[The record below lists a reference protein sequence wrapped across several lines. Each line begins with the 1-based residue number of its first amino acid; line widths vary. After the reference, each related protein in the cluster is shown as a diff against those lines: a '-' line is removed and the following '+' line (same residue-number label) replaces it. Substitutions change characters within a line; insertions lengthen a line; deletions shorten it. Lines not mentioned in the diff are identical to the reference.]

1 MSFTARASDG
11 VSIDALSPTP
21 TLKQTKYNDGRVPSL
36 DSLETEIKLRI
47 SDLAAARAQVESAGF
62 RVCSPRAF
70 ERNVVFDTPELALK
84 SRSELI
90 RIRQVDGKT
99 TLTFKGPRQPGKHK
113 VREELESSLSDA
125 GAVERIFERMGL
137 RPVFRYEKYRTEYC
151 RDSDPGLVMLDETP
165 IGNYLELEGP
175 AEWIDATAR
184 ELGFSESEY
193 LLASYAS
200 LYLEYCRQRGI
211 EPADMAFPNLER
223 RP

>member
-1 MSFTARASDG
+1 MPAPQR
-11 VSIDALSPTP
+11 
-21 TLKQTKYNDGRVPSL
+21 TKYNGGRMASL
-36 DSLETEIKLRI
+36 DSVETEIKLRVC
-47 SDLAAARAQVESAGF
+47 DAAAARAQIESAGF
-62 RVCSPRAF
+62 RVRAPRAF
-70 ERNVVFDTPELALK
+70 ERNVVFDTPEFALK
-84 SRSELI
+84 GRRELI
-90 RIRQVDGKT
+90 RIRQVDGKI

-125 GAVERIFERMGL
+125 SAVERIFERVGL

-151 RDSDPGLVMLDETP
+151 RNSDPGVVMLDETP

-175 AEWIDATAR
+175 SEWIDATAR

-200 LYLEYCRQRGI
+200 LYLEYCRQRNI

-223 RP
+223 TP